1 MALVGA
7 RCFLGLTCLEPTPQ
21 GDTARLAGDPGAHT
35 VKPDL
40 ARGDTSKKQWGL
52 GLFPG
57 LTCWKLKM
65 TGIGIVRELMHW
77 NRRITCGGKGPPS
90 GAYWLNAMYNK
101 PGMLQDVPGAGGFT
115 ADTMAWQHCCAEKSW
130 VAPTMHKP
138 GREGACLDDMF
149 TVHAWSTRHRVLP
162 CCRTRTSV
170 THQNTT

>member
-1 MALVGA
+1 MVGT

-21 GDTARLAGDPGAHT
+21 GDTARLVGDPGAHT

-115 ADTMAWQHCCAEKSW
+115 ADTMAWQHCCAEKAGSRPLCTSQGGK
-130 VAPTMHKP
+130 APAWTTCSRCMP
-138 GREGACLDDMF
+138 GALGIVFYHGAARGC
-149 TVHAWSTRHRVLP
+149 
-162 CCRTRTSV
+162 
-170 THQNTT
+170 Q

>member
-1 MALVGA
+1 MGT

-21 GDTARLAGDPGAHT
+21 GDTARLVGDPGAHT

-101 PGMLQDVPGAGGFT
+101 PGMLQDVPGAGGLRRILWLGST
-115 ADTMAWQHCCAEKSW
+115 AAQKKLGRAHYAQAREGRCL
-130 VAPTMHKP
+130 P
-138 GREGACLDDMF
+138 GRHVHGACLEHSASCF
-149 TVHAWSTRHRVLP
+149 TMLPHADVSDPPKH
-162 CCRTRTSV
+162 
-170 THQNTT
+170 HIIM